1 VPRIDLLR
9 RLAVLLAACMGCVSA
24 ACAGI
29 ADAPGSELEVAL
41 VTYGP
46 GDIYWERFGHDAI
59 EIRDH
64 SSGEAV
70 AFNYGMF
77 DFNQAHF
84 LLNFAR
90 GRMRYS
96 MDAVTAADDAA
107 FYAGEGRSVTRQTL
121 ALAPAQAAALRDAL
135 LWNLRPENA
144 PYDYD
149 YFRANCATRVR
160 DALDRALGGQLRTQ
174 WQGVATQDT
183 YRNQTDRLMAP
194 QPWLMLLLDLGLGPD
209 ADQPLSLWQA
219 AFVPMTLAHAVA
231 GATIDDGPSGRQP
244 LQSEARTLAEAR
256 LPFPPAQAPDWHWRF
271 LAIGIVLG
279 ALLAWCGLRRRDR
292 SSRVA
297 FSVIAGVFA
306 LLAGLAG
313 LGMAV
318 LWAFTAHRSAWANQN
333 LLLFSP
339 LAFVLLP
346 TLWRLRRPTAS
357 IGRSS
362 FIVAAVL
369 TASAAFALVGKPLL
383 PYQHNLAWIAL
394 ALPIWC
400 GLLIGLRQRRQT
412 A

>member
-1 VPRIDLLR
+1 VPRIDTLC

-59 EIRDH
+59 EIRDRA
-64 SSGEAV
+64 SGEAV

-77 DFNQAHF
+77 DFNQEHF

-90 GRMRYS
+90 GHMRYS
-96 MDAVTAADDAA
+96 MDAVRAADDAA
-107 FYAGEGRSVTRQTL
+107 FYADEGRSVTRQTL
-121 ALAPAQAAALRDAL
+121 ALTPVQAAALRDAL

-160 DALDRALGGQLRTQ
+160 DALDHALGGQLRAQ

-231 GATIDDGPSGRQP
+231 GATVDDGNGGQQP
-244 LQSEARTLAEAR
+244 LQIAQSVLATPR
-256 LPFPPAQAPDWHWRF
+256 LPAPPVQAPDWRWRF
-271 LAIGIVLG
+271 LAIGILLG

-318 LWAFTAHRSAWANQN
+318 LWAFTVHRSAWANQN

-346 TLWRLRRPTAS
+346 ALWRLRRPAAS
-357 IGRSS
+357 VGRNSLV
-362 FIVAAVL
+362 VAAVL

-383 PYQHNLAWIAL
+383 PHQHNMMWIL
-394 ALPIWC
+394 FALPAWC
-400 GLLIGLRQRRQT
+400 GLLAGINGKLRS
-412 A
+412 